1 MIEEHWDNYTSSEKE
16 QFQRAAR
23 RLLKNTFIVR
33 DKDDDNRKIYFF
45 IAKRPDPF
53 REYFK
58 YIGFDIA
65 VDRENGVVMLQND
78 RSVSETRRIQA
89 NRIQLKKFES
99 IVLCCLWTIYVDR
112 ISKGS
117 LKRDII
123 IGITDLRFELE
134 KYGLKDQIDNKTLMI
149 NTIDTFK
156 KYNLVDVIGKI
167 GDVDCSIRIYPSIQ
181 FALNGEEF
189 RQFVEK
195 ATERFKN
202 ADEDD
207 GFDEEEID
215 EFDE

>member
-78 RSVSETRRIQA
+78 RSVSWNNSA
-89 NRIQLKKFES
+89 
-99 IVLCCLWTIYVDR
+99 CY
-112 ISKGS
+112 
-117 LKRDII
+117 
-123 IGITDLRFELE
+123 LREH
-134 KYGLKDQIDNKTLMI
+134 N
-149 NTIDTFK
+149 
-156 KYNLVDVIGKI
+156 
-167 GDVDCSIRIYPSIQ
+167 CIR
-181 FALNGEEF
+181 
-189 RQFVEK
+189 
-195 ATERFKN
+195 
-202 ADEDD
+202 
-207 GFDEEEID
+207 
-215 EFDE
+215 

>member
-58 YIGFDIA
+58 YIGFDIL

-99 IVLCCLWTIYVDR
+99 IVLCCLWTVYVDR

-117 LKRDII
+117 LKKDTV

-134 KYGLKDQIDNKTLMI
+134 KYGLRDQIDNKTLMT
-149 NTIDTFK
+149 NTLDTFK
-156 KYNLVDVIGKI
+156 KYNLLDVIGKI
-167 GDVDCSIRIYPSIQ
+167 GEPDCSIRIYPSIQ

-189 RQFVEK
+189 KQFVEQAK
-195 ATERFKN
+195 ERFDE